1 MYMHQDKNSNDNNK
15 MQTLKFKFIKIA
27 LNFAVF

>member
-1 MYMHQDKNSNDNNK
+1 MYQDNNSNDNDK
-15 MQTLKFKFIKIA
+15 MQTLKFKFIKID